1 MASPR
6 LTYRQIL
13 TFWLPLAGTWLM
25 MAVEGPYLA
34 AFIARLP
41 QPAENLAAF
50 GVTFAFALIIESPV
64 IMLMSASTAL
74 VKDHETYLA
83 FRRFAYGLSA
93 ILTIVLLL
101 LVLPPIFQLVS
112 FNLLKL
118 PKDVG
123 TLTHGGLILLLP
135 WPAAIGYRRF
145 QQGLLIR
152 YNLTRRVA
160 YGTILR
166 LIAMTLTAMTA
177 AHIFKLGG
185 IYVATVALSAGVLVE
200 ALASRLMSRSVV
212 RQLAKT
218 EHVGTGN
225 DELTL
230 SKILAFYVPLALTS
244 FLAMAVQPLVTF
256 FMAQS
261 RLALESLAALPVIHG
276 LTFIFRSLGLSYQ
289 EVGIAMLGDSR
300 EHYKPLR
307 NFSFALALFTSTT
320 LGIIAF
326 SRLSTLWFHEVSN
339 LSVELTHISLLPTQ
353 IFTLL
358 PALTVLLSF
367 QRSLLVHSR
376 DTAPITQATAIEVV
390 CVFGILTIGIH
401 GLDLPGVVAAALA
414 TVLGRMLANLWLIR
428 PCQKALRPRLNEL
441 A

>member
-1 MASPR
+1 MVAS
-6 LTYRQIL
+6 Q
-13 TFWLPLAGTWLM
+13 
-25 MAVEGPYLA
+25 
-34 AFIARLP
+34 
-41 QPAENLAAF
+41 
-50 GVTFAFALIIESPV
+50 
-64 IMLMSASTAL
+64 
-74 VKDHETYLA
+74 
-83 FRRFAYGLSA
+83 
-93 ILTIVLLL
+93 
-101 LVLPPIFQLVS
+101 
-112 FNLLKL
+112 
-118 PKDVG
+118 
-123 TLTHGGLILLLP
+123 
-135 WPAAIGYRRF
+135 
-145 QQGLLIR
+145 
-152 YNLTRRVA
+152 
-160 YGTILR
+160 
-166 LIAMTLTAMTA
+166 
-177 AHIFKLGG
+177 IFKLDG
-185 IYVATVALSAGVLVE
+185 IYVATLALSAGVLVE

-212 RQLAKT
+212 SHLAKK

-230 SKILAFYVPLALTS
+230 SKILSFYVPLALTS

-307 NFSFALALFTSTT
+307 NFSFALTLFTSTT

-339 LSVELTHISLLPTQ
+339 LSVELTHISLLLTQ

-390 CVFGILTIGIH
+390 CAFGILTIGIH
-401 GLDLPGVVAAALA
+401 GLDLSGVVAAALA

>member
-1 MASPR
+1 MTPPR

-13 TFWLPLAGTWLM
+13 AFWLPLAGTWLM
-25 MAVEGPYLA
+25 MAVEGPFLA

-41 QPAENLAAF
+41 QLTENLAAF

-83 FRRFAYGLSA
+83 LRRFAYGLSA

-118 PKDVG
+118 PNDVG
-123 TLTHGGLILLLP
+123 TLTHGGLVLLLP

-152 YNLTRRVA
+152 YNFTRRVA

-166 LIAMTLTAMTA
+166 LIAMSLTAMVA
-177 AHIFKLGG
+177 SQIFKLDG
-185 IYVATVALSAGVLVE
+185 IYVATLALSAGVLVE

-212 RQLAKT
+212 SHLAKK

-230 SKILAFYVPLALTS
+230 SKILSFYVPLALTS

-307 NFSFALALFTSTT
+307 NFSFALTLFTSTT

-339 LSVELTHISLLPTQ
+339 LSVELTHISLLPT
-353 IFTLL
+353 
-358 PALTVLLSF
+358 
-367 QRSLLVHSR
+367 
-376 DTAPITQATAIEVV
+376 
-390 CVFGILTIGIH
+390 
-401 GLDLPGVVAAALA
+401 
-414 TVLGRMLANLWLIR
+414 
-428 PCQKALRPRLNEL
+428 
-441 A
+441 